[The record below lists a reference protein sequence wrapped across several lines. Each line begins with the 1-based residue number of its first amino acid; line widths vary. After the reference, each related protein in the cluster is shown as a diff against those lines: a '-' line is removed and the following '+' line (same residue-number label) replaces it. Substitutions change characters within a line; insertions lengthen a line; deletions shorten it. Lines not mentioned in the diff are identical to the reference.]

1 MPWENKRWLMGVSVH
16 FYHLC
21 LVQLFWSKLHTVSN
35 KEKTGK
41 QGWLRQNAHGS
52 VCLFFLGTAHSII
65 TSHPCTTRWK
75 AWLLSDSLNIYILSA
90 VASVFHQMIAWTQG
104 WDLFHSDRTNLGEV
118 VSSSH
123 GQCWWCQPFE
133 WMLLWHSCG
142 DSISTLLVYIPWPV
156 CTQIFSPITR
166 GQYYHLPHKSEDGLK
181 FICLKWS
188 EALPGTELSIRYM
201 LTCFKQF
208 LSCYTL

>member
-52 VCLFFLGTAHSII
+52 VCLFFLGTAHSVI

-104 WDLFHSDRTNLGEV
+104 WEIIYSTLAGPTWVKSSRQVMDNVDG
-118 VSSSH
+118 VSHLSGCFCGTAVGIRSQLCWYISRDPSAPKFSH
-123 GQCWWCQPFE
+123 QSQ
-133 WMLLWHSCG
+133 G
-142 DSISTLLVYIPWPV
+142 DSI
-156 CTQIFSPITR
+156 IT
-166 GQYYHLPHKSEDGLK
+166 YH
-181 FICLKWS
+181 
-188 EALPGTELSIRYM
+188 IRVRM
-201 LTCFKQF
+201 D
-208 LSCYTL
+208 SSSSA